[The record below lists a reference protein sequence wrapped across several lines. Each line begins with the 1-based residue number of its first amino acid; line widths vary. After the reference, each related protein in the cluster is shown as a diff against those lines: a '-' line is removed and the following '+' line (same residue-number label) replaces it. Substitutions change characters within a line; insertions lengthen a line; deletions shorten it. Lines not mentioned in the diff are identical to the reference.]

1 MKDLKAELE
10 KLLIN
15 AEDCELIA
23 RLATDSDKRETF
35 SRIAKQLRGMADELK
50 AEILERSKKALVN
63 GHARPDSA
71 SLAER
76 QGDHESHRLDR

>member
-10 KLLIN
+10 KLLVN

-23 RLATDSDKRETF
+23 RLATDKDKRETF

-63 GHARPDSA
+63 GHAAPDVDA
-71 SLAER
+71 PEQRR
-76 QGDHESHRLDR
+76 QS